1 MGSTVKKVVTGA
13 IAVAAIATG
22 VGAIAGLTAGASF
35 LGLSGAT
42 AYFAQSFVINAVLG
56 AVSSA
61 LTPKPSDLTGAA
73 DLAGQT
79 IMQRNTIAPRRIVYG
94 EVKTSGAVVFM
105 ETTNDNA
112 DLHYCVTMAGHEIT
126 AVDSVYF
133 NDQVVA
139 SSLSDGVQYS
149 VSATSDPDYSGKAW
163 VTAHFGDPDQI
174 ADANLVANTSMT
186 VNHRLRNIAYIYA
199 RCTYDRDI
207 FANGIPNLAAIIKGR
222 AVYDPRTTSTAYSNN
237 AALCILDYLR
247 DTRYGIGA
255 LDSEIDFASFSAAAN
270 ICDETVSVA
279 SGGTEKRYTING
291 VIDTSKQPAAVLQDM
306 LSACAGTIYYSNGQW
321 KIRAGAYVTP
331 TESLSMDDVV
341 GQIKVTTRV
350 SNQSN
355 FNAVKGI
362 FLSPDDNWQPVDYP
376 SVTSSTFEAEDNG
389 VQRFVDVTLPFTTS
403 SAMAQRLA
411 KITLYRNREQLTISV
426 PCNLKAFKYE
436 IGDTLY
442 FTNERFGFDNK
453 VFEVVGWELSN
464 DGEFF
469 GVNMVLKETSSTV
482 YSWSVDD
489 EKELTRNN
497 TTLPSATTVT
507 PPGLVVTDELRSYN
521 EEVITTLIA
530 NVSTSSPFAD
540 RFEVEAQKAGDTD
553 WVNLGQASGN
563 KFELPQV
570 LDGATYYVRAR
581 AISGIG
587 VRSVWTTK
595 THVVIGKTAPPSD
608 VTGLTGNVIGNQYL
622 LTWNPV
628 PDLDLSHYRVRFAA
642 EDGSPTYQN
651 AITLVPKVSRPATS
665 VTVPARN
672 GTYFVRAVDKLG
684 LVSENA
690 VSVVLDSNISDIE
703 AMNVVQ
709 TISEHPDFNGTFDDV
724 VEIDEDDRLVL
735 DTDLNF
741 DAVLGNFD
749 DAEGEFDG
757 GSGNIDAEGFYY
769 FANTIDLGALYTSR
783 VTATIKSVRVDYVGN
798 FDSATGLFDARQ
810 GLFDGDVN
818 AFDDVDAEMQVRYTQ
833 DDPTGTPTWT
843 SWRTFQV
850 SDIRAW
856 GMEFR
861 CRMTTTDD
869 QATPAVSHLSVTV
882 DMPDRVERGFDISS
896 GASAKSV
903 TFPNAFQATPA
914 IGIGAQDLQTGDYYE
929 ISSKTRSGFIITF
942 KNSSGTAVDRTFDY
956 SAVGYGKEVS

>member
-1 MGSTVKKVVTGA
+1 MGKTVKKVVTGA

-73 DLAGQT
+73 DLSGQT

-112 DLHYCVTMAGHEIT
+112 DLHYCVTLAGHEIT

-133 NDQVVA
+133 HDQVVKT
-139 SSLSDGVQYS
+139 SLSDGVEYA
-149 VSATSDPDYSGKAW
+149 VDATTDPDYSGKAW
-163 VTAHFGDPDQI
+163 VTAHFGDPDQT
-174 ADANLVANTSMT
+174 ADGNLVSRTSMT
-186 VNHRLRNIAYIYA
+186 VNHRLRNIAYLYA
-199 RCTYDRDI
+199 KCTYDRDV

-331 TESLSMDDVV
+331 TESLSMDDVI

-489 EKELTRNN
+489 EAELTRNN
-497 TTLPSATTVT
+497 TTLPSATTIAAPGVT
-507 PPGLVVTDELRSYN
+507 VSDELRSYN

-530 NVSTSSPFAD
+530 NVSSGSPFAD
-540 RFEVEAQKAGDTD
+540 RFEVEAQKAGDSE
-553 WVNLGQASGN
+553 WVNLGQATGGR
-563 KFELPQV
+563 FELPQV

-587 VRSVWTTK
+587 VRSSWTTA
-595 THVVIGKTAPPSD
+595 THQVVGKTAPPSD

-622 LTWNPV
+622 LTWNAV

-690 VSVVLDSNISDIE
+690 VSVVLDSNIADIE

-709 TISEHPDFNGTFDDV
+709 TINEHPDFNGTFDDV

-741 DAVLGNFD
+741 DAVLGDFD
-749 DAEGEFDG
+749 DAEGQFDG
-757 GSGNIDAEGFYY
+757 GDGNIDAEGFYY
-769 FANTIDLGALYTSR
+769 FSNSVDLGAVYTSR
-783 VTATIKSVRVDYVGN
+783 VTATIKSVRLDYVGL
-798 FDSATGLFDARQ
+798 FDSAAGLFDDRQ
-810 GLFDGDVN
+810 GVFDGDVN
-818 AFDDVDAEMQVRYTQ
+818 AFDDVDAELQVRHTE
-833 DDPTGTPTWT
+833 DDPTGSPTW
-843 SWRTFQV
+843 SAWRVFQV

-869 QATPAVSHLSVTV
+869 QATPAVNHLSVTV